1 MKVTVIEIKKSV
13 EEYLNKIRPYL
24 KDINNLKRSDTWKIQ
39 LAIVNNFILFIEY
52 NEEHVMHSK
61 IVNIKIMFND
71 KEDEVL
77 KKLFD

>member
-13 EEYLNKIRPYL
+13 EEYLNEIRPYL

-39 LAIVNNFILFIEY
+39 LAIVNNFIFFIEY
-52 NEEHVMHSK
+52 NEEHLMLSK

>member
-39 LAIVNNFILFIEY
+39 LAIVNNFIFFIEY
-52 NEEHVMHSK
+52 NEEHLMLSK